1 MKKYLMTSCL
11 LCLTMAAIADNVQ
24 TVDAAKV
31 SSVSFSGDN
40 VVITYK
46 DGTTATQ
53 DMNEVVIDM
62 SNTTDIER
70 LTFNGERC
78 SDLFDLQGRKVNV
91 NGDINKGIYIMNG
104 KKVVIK

>member
-1 MKKYLMTSCL
+1 
-11 LCLTMAAIADNVQ
+11 
-24 TVDAAKV
+24 
-31 SSVSFSGDN
+31 
-40 VVITYK
+40 
-46 DGTTATQ
+46 
-53 DMNEVVIDM
+53 M

-78 SDLFDLQGRKVNV
+78 SDLFDLQGRKVIV